1 MSLGRYCG
9 QRFSW
14 SLVSDGS
21 ELTLRLSDVP
31 WMTGTHRITLEYEAI
46 GMFHNVST
54 FKQHISHF
62 HQLCKRNNLNEYFFA
77 FLLFPIP

>member
-1 MSLGRYCG
+1 MDCESGGLTVTEGSSMRLGRYCG

-46 GMFHNVST
+46 GMST
-54 FKQHISHF
+54 MVAFSSRTKMKQ
-62 HQLCKRNNLNEYFFA
+62 C
-77 FLLFPIP
+77 